1 MNRFERG
8 KSELL
13 LIFLANVMISGMTAP
28 ENNDNSSCS
37 LYLAPSSIPGAGYG
51 IFTTDDIDE
60 MTQLV
65 SSLSLWNVS

>member
-8 KSELL
+8 KSGLL
-13 LIFLANVMISGMTAP
+13 LIYLANFMISGTTATK
-28 ENNDNSSCS
+28 NNDNSSCS

-51 IFTTDDIDE
+51 IFTTEDIDE

-65 SSLSLWNVS
+65 SSLS